1 MATYHR
7 VAWFPERG
15 PGVYVRELMVSFDAD
30 ESLAIG
36 VAEGVGYHNHGG
48 RYSAQEARD
57 NFRGW
62 LEEPSMEWLR
72 PSLEMLARGE
82 KDGAR
87 ELLEVYRERHG
98 TDAETVEW

>member
-15 PGVYVRELMVSFDAD
+15 HGVYVRELMVSFDAD

-48 RYSAQEARD
+48 RFSAQKVLEQFGA
-57 NFRGW
+57 W
-62 LEEPSMEWLR
+62 LEEPAMAWLR
-72 PSLEMLARGE
+72 PWLQMLARGE
-82 KDGAR
+82 VERAQ
-87 ELLEVYRERHG
+87 ELLEIYRERHG
-98 TDAETVEW
+98 GDAETVEW